1 MDIAGYS
8 RLMGANEGGTLQQLR
23 AIRAELIDLKVA
35 EHDGRL
41 VKTTGD
47 GLLIEFG
54 SVVDALRCAVAVQRR
69 KKAG

>member
-1 MDIAGYS
+1 
-8 RLMGANEGGTLQQLR
+8 
-23 AIRAELIDLKVA
+23 VA